1 MYAGGHKQDESMIAA
16 ACPGVP
22 ETADTFDSEAN
33 LTTPHFRPAASLALS
48 LYHCLSFC
56 QPSDMES

>member
-33 LTTPHFRPAASLALS
+33 LTTPHFRTPLVLLRPWLC
-48 LYHCLSFC
+48 LYTTA
-56 QPSDMES
+56 